1 MKFNYMNKN
10 NEILTSVYVSPFTK
24 KVKFKNYTDFP
35 LDCVFGVK
43 KKATYEDVMNFFE
56 DRCVP
61 RNRKN
66 INDILELLGLKE
78 YDPYLICKFNH
89 GRTAQDENW
98 IDFLEDWLWLKLQN

>member
-10 NEILTSVYVSPFTK
+10 NEILTSVYVNPFTK

-43 KKATYEDVMNFFE
+43 KKATYEDVMSFFE
-56 DRCVP
+56 DRTFP
-61 RNRKN
+61 RNRKDLD
-66 INDILELLGLKE
+66 DILEWMGLSE
-78 YDPYLICKFNH
+78 YNPYLMCKKLN

-98 IDFLEDWLWLKLQN
+98 IDFLED